1 MIMVT
6 ISDVRTMYY
15 YTYLSFCCYFNE
27 TSLQIVMLAI
37 RILLMQ
43 FIVCL

>member
-6 ISDVRTMYY
+6 ISDVRTMFY
-15 YTYLSFCCYFNE
+15 YTYLTLCYYFNE
-27 TSLQIVMLAI
+27 ISLQIVMLAI
-37 RILLMQ
+37 CILLMQ